1 MGQVRT
7 DIPVVINNKVYTLSG
22 FEGEEY
28 LQNIA
33 TYINGKIAECKT
45 SEEYR
50 RMNIEYQGVLLALN
64 IADDYFKAKKQ
75 ADTLESDME
84 VKDKQLYDIKHQ
96 LIAAQIQNESL
107 QKEIDELKLKL
118 NDAQKDTIRLEARL
132 TEIKESTPAPKEK
145 KTTTTKRKTAK
156 KDNIADMD
164 LSNFDI

>member
-33 TYINGKIAECKT
+33 TYINGKIAERKT

-64 IADDYFKAKKQ
+64 IADDYFKAKSK
-75 ADTLESDME
+75 ADEIATDNSDKE
-84 VKDKQLYDIKHQ
+84 QQLYELRHEVIESQIKHE
-96 LIAAQIQNESL
+96 AALKLVEEYKEQVNIL
-107 QKEIDELKLKL
+107 QKRLV
-118 NDAQKDTIRLEARL
+118 QLEAERD
-132 TEIKESTPAPKEK
+132 K
-145 KTTTTKRKTAK
+145 K
-156 KDNIADMD
+156 
-164 LSNFDI
+164 